1 MDTLSTGRLSR
12 RAARA
17 RRFAITLVLA
27 ALLWWVLAGHASL
40 LSPLA
45 WLAILGAAV
54 STLFLPL
61 GRPFRLSLSALPGFA
76 VYFLSASVAGGV
88 DVARRALSPAMPL
101 KPGFVSYTTELPH
114 GAALTFFMAVISLL
128 PGTLS
133 VRLEGR
139 LLTVHVLDTRL
150 PIETSLSDLEGH
162 ITRVFIM
169 APRPGGAA

>member
-17 RRFAITLVLA
+17 RRFAITLVPA
-27 ALLWWVLAGHASL
+27 TLLWWVLAGHASL

-45 WLAILGAAV
+45 WLAILGAGA

-61 GRPFRLSLSALPGFA
+61 SRPIRLRLPAFPGFA
-76 VYFLSASVAGGV
+76 FYFLRASVAGGV

-101 KPGFVSYTTELPH
+101 KPGFVSYTTALPH
-114 GAALTFFMAVISLL
+114 GAALTFFMAIISLL

-133 VRLEGR
+133 VRLQGR
-139 LLTVHVLDTRL
+139 RLTVHVLDSRL
-150 PIETSLSDLEGH
+150 PIEASLSDLEGH
-162 ITRVFIM
+162 VSRVFIM
-169 APRPGGAA
+169 GPRPGGDA